1 MEKNKKIAVVFAAV
15 LLVAAMSAC
24 STHSSKSYTFKV
36 ETGDKIKIEMDTS
49 GDYSFAQEEG
59 RFRVEKGEDEI
70 LQGMFMTKEG
80 YDQYQT
86 LKDSKEVKILADG
99 EKDGKTYFF
108 QEYEGEAGTETNFVL
123 WIKDSSTGMLI
134 GSLAG
139 EKEAKAAFERL
150 TITLE

>member
-86 LKDSKEVKILADG
+86 LNPRPYQRTFSHALSNRNLRPILG
-99 EKDGKTYFF
+99 
-108 QEYEGEAGTETNFVL
+108 NV
-123 WIKDSSTGMLI
+123 S
-134 GSLAG
+134 GS
-139 EKEAKAAFERL
+139 
-150 TITLE
+150 

>member
-99 EKDGKTYFF
+99 EKT
-108 QEYEGEAGTETNFVL
+108 AIHT
-123 WIKDSSTGMLI
+123 SSTSTRERPERKPILFY
-134 GSLAG
+134 GSKIPAQVCSSEAWQ
-139 EKEAKAAFERL
+139 EKKRRKPPL
-150 TITLE
+150 RD

>member
-1 MEKNKKIAVVFAAV
+1 
-15 LLVAAMSAC
+15 MSAC

-49 GDYSFAQEEG
+49 GDYSFAQG
-59 RFRVEKGEDEI
+59 RRALPCRKKGEDEI

-99 EKDGKTYFF
+99 EKDGNTYFF
-108 QEYEGEAGTETNFVL
+108 YEYEGEAGTETNFVL

>member
-36 ETGDKIKIEMDTS
+36 ETGDKIKIEM
-49 GDYSFAQEEG
+49 
-59 RFRVEKGEDEI
+59 
-70 LQGMFMTKEG
+70 FMTKEG

-99 EKDGKTYFF
+99 EKDGNTYFF
-108 QEYEGEAGTETNFVL
+108 YEYEGEAGTETNFVL

>member
-1 MEKNKKIAVVFAAV
+1 
-15 LLVAAMSAC
+15 
-24 STHSSKSYTFKV
+24 
-36 ETGDKIKIEMDTS
+36 
-49 GDYSFAQEEG
+49 
-59 RFRVEKGEDEI
+59 
-70 LQGMFMTKEG
+70 MFMTKEG

-99 EKDGKTYFF
+99 EKDGNTYFF
-108 QEYEGEAGTETNFVL
+108 YEYEGEAGTETNFVL